1 MKNHGQFDHGVIVP
15 HDALAL
21 PDGTRVTIIVPSTS
35 AASSN
40 EMSAE
45 AHAQYLAALARV
57 DAVPNENPGDD
68 FSGAD
73 HDRILYADR

>member
-1 MKNHGQFDHGVIVP
+1 MEIRGHFEHGVIVP
-15 HDALAL
+15 HDALSL
-21 PDGTRVTIIVPSTS
+21 PEGTKVTIIVPSTS
-35 AASSN
+35 NSSSN

-45 AHAQYLAALARV
+45 AREKYLAALARI
-57 DAVPNENPGDD
+57 DATPNENPGDT